1 MWTVCSSFAS
11 VNFTLDNYVSSWQ
24 QRVVLKLHRPAYR
37 LLCTFLTEP
46 AVGISSRHGHL
57 FSLLKFPK
65 NTNHFEV
72 RGGRT
77 FLPFTHAKSNS
88 VFFDIDYILGHSR
101 NEKRKH
107 LSSDQPYGRLWRFFP
122 DFFKSTSTKGIIT
135 NSMLEGRKSQR
146 VAMLN
151 TWSPFHPRGLSI
163 QITLANWQTCRMSK
177 QRREKKKLTNRCMA
191 ITTRDI

>member
-1 MWTVCSSFAS
+1 MNWPLEDCCFAQLIRILKQLTLFLSLSELVGLSSNFCNPQGGFKAFLSSCWVNRSNTQMNESESKGIFIIRLFGPKNVDQKLMWTVCSSFAS
-11 VNFTLDNYVSSWQ
+11 VIFTLDNYVSSWQ

-46 AVGISSRHGHL
+46 AVGISSRHDHL

-88 VFFDIDYILGHSR
+88 VFSDIDYILGHSR

-107 LSSDQPYGRLWRFFP
+107 LSSD
-122 DFFKSTSTKGIIT
+122 
-135 NSMLEGRKSQR
+135 
-146 VAMLN
+146 
-151 TWSPFHPRGLSI
+151 
-163 QITLANWQTCRMSK
+163 
-177 QRREKKKLTNRCMA
+177 
-191 ITTRDI
+191 